1 MERLSIEV
9 KVGIVVVVAVGLV
22 LAFLFLLGDYNP
34 FTNTYNI
41 RVTLDYAGGIKP
53 GSDVHLAGAKVG
65 RVESIHFAKVPE
77 KDRPTMELVLI
88 IDKRAKRL
96 IREDSTFKVHMESL
110 LGGKIMEISPGSP
123 GSPVLEDGAV
133 VRGQDPPRL
142 DELIHEGLYLLEQ
155 IKAIM
160 QDLSAEDKEN
170 LRSILRTLASI
181 RPEDVDE
188 ARRALHNLA
197 DASEDLSAMTS
208 ELRPRVDPLLTDLED
223 TASEAG
229 PVLRDGRQL
238 IVESRELLRKVDHTV
253 TDLQSFVPKDGN
265 SIEEKT
271 EKLWEAA
278 EDLAR
283 VADRLDRFSG
293 RMEDEFEDMTREEV
307 ERMLRNF
314 FQQEGITVN
323 VGTVVGKPPYPPPP
337 ENGKE
342 ERGPSDQQSPKR
354 PEK

>member
-9 KVGIVVVVAVGLV
+9 KVGIVVVMAIGLV

-41 RVTLDYAGGIKP
+41 HVTLDYAGGIKP

-65 RVESIHFAKVPE
+65 RVDSVHFAKVPE

-96 IREDSTFKVHMESL
+96 IREDSTFAVHMESL

-123 GSPVLEDGAV
+123 GSPVLEDDAV

-142 DELIHEGLYLLEQ
+142 DELIHEALYLLEQ
-155 IKAIM
+155 IKAVTEN
-160 QDLSAEDKEN
+160 LTAEDKEN
-170 LRSILRTLASI
+170 LRSILRTLASV

-208 ELRPRVDPLLTDLED
+208 ELRPRVAPLLTDLEGA
-223 TASEAG
+223 ASEAG
-229 PVLRDGRQL
+229 PALRDGRQL
-238 IVESRELLRKVDHTV
+238 IVEARGLLRKVDRTV
-253 TDLQSFVPKDGN
+253 TDLQSFVPEDGN
-265 SIEEKT
+265 SVEEKT

-283 VADRLDRFSG
+283 VADRLDRFSA
-293 RMEDEFEDMTREEV
+293 RMEDEFEDMTREEI
-307 ERMLRNF
+307 ERILRNF

-323 VGTVVGKPPYPPPP
+323 VGTVVGDPPYPLPP
-337 ENGKE
+337 EKGKE
-342 ERGPSDQQSPKR
+342 KRRKPSKH
-354 PEK
+354 PEKPAEK

>member
-1 MERLSIEV
+1 
-9 KVGIVVVVAVGLV
+9 
-22 LAFLFLLGDYNP
+22 
-34 FTNTYNI
+34 
-41 RVTLDYAGGIKP
+41 
-53 GSDVHLAGAKVG
+53 
-65 RVESIHFAKVPE
+65 
-77 KDRPTMELVLI
+77 
-88 IDKRAKRL
+88 
-96 IREDSTFKVHMESL
+96 
-110 LGGKIMEISPGSP
+110 
-123 GSPVLEDGAV
+123 
-133 VRGQDPPRL
+133 
-142 DELIHEGLYLLEQ
+142 
-155 IKAIM
+155 
-160 QDLSAEDKEN
+160 
-170 LRSILRTLASI
+170 
-181 RPEDVDE
+181 
-188 ARRALHNLA
+188 
-197 DASEDLSAMTS
+197 
-208 ELRPRVDPLLTDLED
+208 LED

-229 PVLRDGRQL
+229 PALRDGRQL
-238 IVESRELLRKVDHTV
+238 IVEARGLLRKVDHTV

-342 ERGPSDQQSPKR
+342 ERNPPDQQSPKS